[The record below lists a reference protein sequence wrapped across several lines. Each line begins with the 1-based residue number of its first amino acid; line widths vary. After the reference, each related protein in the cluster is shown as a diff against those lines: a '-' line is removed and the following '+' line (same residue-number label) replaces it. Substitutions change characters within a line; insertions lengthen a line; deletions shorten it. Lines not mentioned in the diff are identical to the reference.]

1 MKFKLSVHAKDV
13 MDNRNIVEDWVYAI
27 LDNPFVTIEIAKDE
41 VHVYGTIKEYNN
53 RCLKVVVNPLKSLVI
68 TTYFDRKM
76 KKKGCK

>member
-13 MDNRNIVEDWVYAI
+13 MDNRNIAEEWVVAV
-27 LDNPFVTIEIAKDE
+27 LDNPFVVIEIAKDE
-41 VHVYGTIKEYNN
+41 IHVYGTVKEYDE